1 MFDIIYFNLSY
12 NIQLSKH
19 TPECQA
25 FFISTF
31 RQIIENIMIS
41 VCLALY
47 NGEKYIIEQVKSILD
62 ELTENDEII
71 IVDDCSTD
79 NSYNVVK
86 NITDSRIKIIKNLQN
101 LGVNGTFQNAI
112 KASTGDYIFLSD
124 QDDIWIE
131 GRVKIMIDSLIK
143 SNALLLVS
151 NYNTLINDKRIYSKL
166 KVKEQDSKNSLKNI
180 KRIFFSRSGNYLGC
194 VMLFKKDLIRFI
206 IPFPKYIES
215 HDLWIAMT
223 AVIQNKI
230 HHSEFISLLRRE
242 HGNNVS
248 LQKRPFVKKVIS
260 RLILLVSMLNI
271 SIRYLKLKNN
281 KI

>member
-1 MFDIIYFNLSY
+1 
-12 NIQLSKH
+12 
-19 TPECQA
+19 
-25 FFISTF
+25 
-31 RQIIENIMIS
+31 MIS

-180 KRIFFSRSGNYLGC
+180 KRIFFSRSGYLGC